1 MAIFLYTTV
10 ARQKQRAAERMFWA
24 FHVIGWGA
32 PVGIVSMAWQ
42 EDVLGNDRDIYSSGW
57 CWIRVQDRGEN
68 VQKNIMWM
76 LITGKAWEVVVFVLV
91 LIFYGLLKCHIRQ
104 EVNNINL

>member
-1 MAIFLYTTV
+1 MIVGMAL
-10 ARQKQRAAERMFWA
+10 K
-24 FHVIGWGA
+24 
-32 PVGIVSMAWQ
+32 

-57 CWIRVQDRGEN
+57 CWIRVQDHGKN
-68 VQKNIMWM
+68 VQKNVMWM

-104 EVNNINL
+104 EVNNGLLFVYMSYTWLPRGESTLDIFG